1 MEKETLLFLQNTA
14 LFQGVSLDDLNNM
27 LGCLQTQVFTYQKGE
42 AVFHQGD
49 DLSQIALVLDGKLHI
64 QTDDYWGNHTIIGD
78 LATGDLFGEAYIAP
92 TSGPMQADVVAVTE
106 STVALFTARKM
117 LTVCSNAC
125 PFHALVVQN
134 LFYVL
139 AEKNRVLMQKLG
151 HLSKRT
157 TRAKLNS
164 YLSAESQRAGNASFT
179 IPFNRQQLADF
190 LSVDR
195 SAMSS
200 ELSKM
205 REEGLLDFDRNRF
218 TLHH

>member
-64 QTDDYWGNHTIIGD
+64 QTDDYWGNHTIISD

-92 TSGPMQADVVAVTE
+92 TSGPMQADVVAVTD

-164 YLSAESQRAGNASFT
+164 YLSAESQRAGSASFT

>member
-1 MEKETLLFLQNTA
+1 MEKDTLLFLQKTA

-27 LGCLQTQVFTYQKGE
+27 LGCLQTQVLTYQKGE
-42 AVFHQGD
+42 AVFRQGD
-49 DLSQIALVLDGKLHI
+49 DLSQIALVLNGKLHI

-78 LATGDLFGEAYIAP
+78 LTTGDLFGEAYIAP
-92 TSGPMQADVVAVTE
+92 TSGPMQADVVAVTD
-106 STVALFTARKM
+106 SVVALFTARKM

-164 YLSAESQRAGNASFT
+164 YLSAESHRAGNANFT
-179 IPFNRQQLADF
+179 IPFNRQQLADY

-195 SAMSS
+195 SAMSN

>member
-1 MEKETLLFLQNTA
+1 MKKETLLFLQSTA
-14 LFQGVSLDDLNNM
+14 LFQGIDLNDLSSM
-27 LGCLQTQVFTYQKGE
+27 LGCLQTQVLTYAKGE
-42 AVFHQGD
+42 AIFRQGN

-78 LATGDLFGEAYIAP
+78 LTAGDIFGEAYIAP
-92 TSGPMQADVVAVTE
+92 TSGPMQADVVAVTD
-106 STVALFTARKM
+106 SVVALFAARKM

-139 AEKNRVLMQKLG
+139 AEKNRQLMGKLG
-151 HLSKRT
+151 HLSMRT

-164 YLSAESQRAGNASFT
+164 YLSAESQRANSASFT
-179 IPFNRQQLADF
+179 IPFNRQQLADY

-195 SAMSS
+195 SAMSN

-205 REEGLLDFDRNRF
+205 RDEGLLDFNRNHF